1 MSKAKLVSSSFPST
15 QQVIVAGVALSFVSI
30 LFYLLAPIETTGNG
44 VFARPLWYRYGTY
57 LLQTVAISAS
67 GLLCLRN
74 WRSPKIASG
83 RNVWLGLGVG
93 IVSWGIAN
101 LIFGYM
107 DLIEGKP
114 PASPAITDL
123 FYVIAYISLSLGM
136 AMSVIGR
143 RLNLLPKQWSIVGAI
158 SLFGLAFAVFV
169 TFIAGTS
176 EGKTV
181 NFTDPAKLLNTFY
194 ALGDVWMLVVATILL
209 MAFWGGKFAQSW
221 RLLGAAGI
229 SMFFGDLAYNF
240 ALNVAT
246 EANPYQSG
254 DWVEFFWILSFV
266 LFGMGAA
273 LEFDLSSRPSSRK
286 R

>member
-1 MSKAKLVSSSFPST
+1 MSKAKSASSSFPST
-15 QQVIVAGVALSFVSI
+15 QQAIVAGVVLSFVSI
-30 LFYLLAPIETTGNG
+30 LFYLLAPVETTNG
-44 VFARPLWYRYGTY
+44 IAGRPLWYRYGTY
-57 LLQTVAISAS
+57 LLQTLAIASS

-93 IVSWGIAN
+93 VVSWGLAN
-101 LIFGYM
+101 LIFGYL

-114 PASPAITDL
+114 PSSPAITDM
-123 FYVIAYISLSLGM
+123 FYVISYASLSLGM
-136 AMSVIGR
+136 ALSVIGR
-143 RLNLLPKQWSIVGAI
+143 RLNLLPKQWGIVAAI
-158 SLFGLAFAVFV
+158 GTVGLAFAVYV
-169 TFIAGTS
+169 TFIAGVK
-176 EGKTV
+176 EGQAV

-229 SMFFGDLAYNF
+229 AMFFGDLAYNF

-246 EANPYQSG
+246 ESNPYQSG
-254 DWVEFFWILSFV
+254 EWVEFFWILAFV